1 MSGEEGCDLLLN
13 ARSQSQ
19 SPALERA
26 DYFVPPAELPGHG
39 QRSWRQGN
47 KPREERRKG
56 AAVLTSSHDLGT
68 HTTHLTIDELI
79 FLYSGQRPRA
89 TGRVASTVP
98 CR

>member
-1 MSGEEGCDLLLN
+1 MSGEGGCDLLLN

-26 DYFVPPAELPGHG
+26 NFFAPPAELPSHG
-39 QRSWRQGN
+39 QRPWRQGN
-47 KPREERRKG
+47 KPREEKRKG
-56 AAVLTSSHDLGT
+56 TVVLTPSHDLGT
-68 HTTHLTIDELI
+68 HTTHLTMKQLI

-89 TGRVASTVP
+89 AGRVASTVP